1 VITSATNSLQTR
13 KDLVVTAIRDA
24 ILRGRYKPGEK
35 LDQQQIADE
44 LSVSRSPVREA
55 LRALD
60 AEGLITLITN
70 RGAIVTERSM
80 AELEELYFTRG
91 VMEGLAI
98 QRSAPLMDDKTL
110 WQLDGIFE
118 SAERT
123 DDYGELLL
131 LNNDFHMLTYS
142 THYQPFIIDYIQQ
155 LRDMAAP
162 YNRLYL
168 DSAGSVEAA
177 WKDHRR
183 IYEACK
189 DRDGELA
196 KKELERHLEK
206 VIRKILESDQEPRP
220 RIEEPA

>member
-1 VITSATNSLQTR
+1 MVASASSLQTR
-13 KDLVVTAIRDA
+13 KDVVATAIRDA
-24 ILRGRYKPGEK
+24 VLRGQYRPGEK

-60 AEGLITLITN
+60 AEGLITLIPN

-91 VMEGLAI
+91 VVEGLAI
-98 QRSAPLMDDKTL
+98 QRSAPLMDDETL
-110 WQLDGIFE
+110 WKLEGIFE

-123 DDYGELLL
+123 DDYGELLA

-142 THYQPFIIDYIQQ
+142 TYDQPFISDYIQQ
-155 LRDMAAP
+155 LRDMSAP

-183 IYEACK
+183 IFEACK
-189 DRDGELA
+189 KRDGELA
-196 KKELERHLEK
+196 KKEVERHLET
-206 VIRKILESDQEPRP
+206 VIRKILKSDQEPRP
-220 RIEEPA
+220 RLEEPA

>member
-1 VITSATNSLQTR
+1 MSTSSLQTR
-13 KDLVVTAIRDA
+13 KDLAGTAIRDA
-24 ILRGRYKPGEK
+24 ILRGRFKPGEK
-35 LDQQQIADE
+35 LDQQLIADE

-60 AEGLITLITN
+60 AEGLITLIPN

-91 VMEGLAI
+91 VIEGLAV
-98 QRSAPLMDDKTL
+98 QRSAPLMDDNTL
-110 WQLDGIFE
+110 WKLGRIFE

-123 DDYGELLL
+123 DDYGELLV
-131 LNNDFHMLTYS
+131 LNNEFHMLTYS
-142 THYQPFIIDYIQQ
+142 AYDQPFIIDYIQQ
-155 LRDMAAP
+155 LRDLAAP

-177 WKDHRR
+177 WKDHGR

-189 DRDGELA
+189 KRDGEVA

-206 VIRKILESDQEPRP
+206 VIRKILKSDLEPRP
-220 RIEEPA
+220 RVQEPAD

>member
-1 VITSATNSLQTR
+1 MVVNASSLQTR
-13 KDLVVTAIRDA
+13 KDLVATSIRDS
-24 ILRGRYKPGEK
+24 ILRGRFRPGEK
-35 LDQQQIADE
+35 LDQQLIADE

-60 AEGLITLITN
+60 AEGLITLIPN

-80 AELEELYFTRG
+80 ADLEELYFTRG
-91 VMEGLAI
+91 VIEGMAI
-98 QRSAPLMDDKTL
+98 QRSAPLMDEKTL

-123 DDYGELLL
+123 NDYGELLA

-142 THYQPFIIDYIQQ
+142 TYDQPFIIDYVQQ
-155 LRDMAAP
+155 LRDLAAP

-168 DSAGSVEAA
+168 NSAGSVQAA

-189 DRDGELA
+189 KRDGNLA
-196 KKELERHLEK
+196 KKAVERHLEK
-206 VIRKILESDQEPRP
+206 VIRKIMKSDQEPRP

>member
-1 VITSATNSLQTR
+1 MVASASSLQTR
-13 KDLVVTAIRDA
+13 KDLVATSIRDS
-24 ILRGRYKPGEK
+24 ILRGRFRPGEK
-35 LDQQQIADE
+35 LDQQLIADE

-60 AEGLITLITN
+60 AEGLITLIPN

-80 AELEELYFTRG
+80 ADLEELYFTRG
-91 VMEGLAI
+91 VIEGMAI
-98 QRSAPLMDDKTL
+98 QRSAPLMDEKTL

-123 DDYGELLL
+123 NDYGELLA

-142 THYQPFIIDYIQQ
+142 TYDQPFIIDYVQQ
-155 LRDMAAP
+155 LRDLAAP

-168 DSAGSVEAA
+168 DSAGSVQAA

-189 DRDGELA
+189 KRDGNLA
-196 KKELERHLEK
+196 KKAVERHLEK
-206 VIRKILESDQEPRP
+206 VIRKIMKSDQEPRP

>member
-1 VITSATNSLQTR
+1 MSTSSLQTR
-13 KDLVVTAIRDA
+13 KDLAGTAIRDA
-24 ILRGRYKPGEK
+24 ILRGRFKPGEK
-35 LDQQQIADE
+35 LDQQLIADE

-60 AEGLITLITN
+60 AEGLITLIPN

-91 VMEGLAI
+91 VVEGLAV
-98 QRSAPLMDDKTL
+98 QRSAPLMDDNTL
-110 WQLDGIFE
+110 WKLGRIFE

-123 DDYGELLL
+123 DDYGELLA
-131 LNNDFHMLTYS
+131 LNNKFHMLTYS
-142 THYQPFIIDYIQQ
+142 TYDQPFIIDYIQQ
-155 LRDMAAP
+155 LRDLAAP

-177 WKDHRR
+177 WKDHAR
-183 IYEACK
+183 IYKACK
-189 DRDGELA
+189 KRDGEVA

-206 VIRKILESDQEPRP
+206 VIRKILKSDLEPRP
-220 RIEEPA
+220 RVQEPA

>member
-1 VITSATNSLQTR
+1 MVVNASSLQTR
-13 KDLVVTAIRDA
+13 KDLVATSIRDS
-24 ILRGRYKPGEK
+24 ILRGRFRPGEK
-35 LDQQQIADE
+35 LDQQLIADE

-60 AEGLITLITN
+60 AEGLITLIPN

-80 AELEELYFTRG
+80 ADLEELYFTRG
-91 VMEGLAI
+91 VIEGMAI
-98 QRSAPLMDDKTL
+98 QRSAPLMDEKTL

-123 DDYGELLL
+123 NDYGELLA

-142 THYQPFIIDYIQQ
+142 TYDQPFIIDYVQQ
-155 LRDMAAP
+155 LRDLAAP

-168 DSAGSVEAA
+168 DSAGSVQAA

-189 DRDGELA
+189 KRDGNLA
-196 KKELERHLEK
+196 KKAVERHLEK
-206 VIRKILESDQEPRP
+206 VIRKIMKSDQEPRP